1 MTFDQAKR
9 AGKAR
14 VPIVVIGATAAKIGA
29 ITFKRIR
36 SVRIEFDAY
45 GRDEDFVEL
54 VDKKAG
60 NSTLVC
66 PLADIDFAPDCP
78 DTLKKLVLEA

>member
-9 AGKAR
+9 AGKVRAP
-14 VPIVVIGATAAKIGA
+14 VTVIGPTAAKIGKL
-29 ITFKRIR
+29 TFKRIR
-36 SVRIEFDAY
+36 SVRREFDSY
-45 GRDEDFVEL
+45 GKGEDFVEL

-60 NSTLVC
+60 NSTLLC

-78 DTLKKLVLEA
+78 ETLKKLVLEA